1 MMTDF
6 LTLTTTIAAIVLYLG
21 ASGYL
26 FHLVRQQDTAHA
38 QWLLPLALCAIGMH
52 SASLHQ
58 TLFTEHGVQLGFVTA
73 VSLIALIVNL
83 LVLISGLKKP
93 LHNLFIFS
101 FPFTAAVLLLEIVLP
116 ATDVTYNNLSEG
128 TIIHILLSI
137 LAYSLLIIA
146 TLQSLLLA
154 YQNHQLRNHHLTGT
168 VRLLPPLQT
177 MESLQFELLWV
188 GEILLTLAII
198 TGFIFLEDLFAQHLV
213 HKTVF
218 TLIAWCIYATLL
230 WGRHSQGWRGTVALK
245 WTLGGFCALML
256 AYFGSKFVLEM
267 LL

>member
-6 LTLTTTIAAIVLYLG
+6 LTLTTTLAAIALYLG

-26 FHLVRQQDTAHA
+26 FHLVRHQNTAHA
-38 QWLLPLALCAIGMH
+38 HWLLALALCAIGLH
-52 SASLHQ
+52 SVSLQQ
-58 TLFTEHGVQLGFVTA
+58 TLFSDSGLRLGIVTA
-73 VSLIALIVNL
+73 ISLIGLIVNL
-83 LVLISGLKKP
+83 LILISGLKKP
-93 LHNLFIFS
+93 LHNLFIFT
-101 FPFTAAVLLLEIVLP
+101 FPFTALILLLEVVLP
-116 ATDVTYNNLSEG
+116 PTDVAYNNLDQG
-128 TIIHILLSI
+128 AVIHILLSI

-154 YQNHQLRNHHLTGT
+154 YQNYQLRNHHLTGP

-188 GEILLTLAII
+188 GEILLTLAIV
-198 TGFIFLEDLFAQHLV
+198 TGFVFLEDLFAQNLA

-230 WGRHSQGWRGTVALK
+230 WGRHSQGWRGTTALK